1 MGNAHQV
8 VVHHVCKV
16 VGGHSVGLDEDLVV
30 HLAVVHL
37 DVAVHHIVEAGHA
50 LAGDLLADNIGFPGS
65 KTLFH
70 FVLGQVAAASVIVG
84 HLTVGALL
92 GVQGLQTL
100 LGAEAIVCLALSHQL
115 LGILL
120 EHAHALA
127 LHIGAHGAADVRA
140 FVPQQAGLPQGV
152 VDDIHSALHIAAL
165 IGILDAQDEGAILV
179 LGHQVGV
186 QGSAQVA
193 NVHITR
199 GRRRKTGADFIARHR
214 KTLLYSHAK
223 NLRIAMFY
231 CTDSAQFC
239 QCGITS
245 CIHIQAFS
253 FCSQYAILDST
264 NRNLYIKENIDE
276 TVFMFALFKCR
287 KSDKGRN

>member
-8 VVHHVCKV
+8 VVHNVGKV
-16 VGGHSVGLDEDLVV
+16 VGGHPVGLDEDLVV

-37 DVAVHHIVEAGHA
+37 DVAVHHIVKAGHA
-50 LAGDLLADNIGFPGS
+50 LAGDLLADDVRLACG
-65 KTLFH
+65 KALFH
-70 FVLGQVAAASVIVG
+70 FLLGQFAAAAVVVS
-84 HLTVGALL
+84 HLTGSALL
-92 GVQGLQTL
+92 GVQSLQAL
-100 LGAEAIVCLALSHQL
+100 LGAEAVIRLALCHQL

-120 EHAHALA
+120 EHTHALA
-127 LHIGAHGAADVRA
+127 LHIGAHGAADIRA
-140 FVPQQAGLPQGV
+140 LVPQKAGLPQGV

-186 QGSAQVA
+186 QGSTQVA

-199 GRRRKTGADFIARHR
+199 RRRRKTGADFIARHR

-231 CTDSAQFC
+231 CTYSAQIC
-239 QCGITS
+239 QCGIISYVPCSAFLFVRNMLYSTRQIGS
-245 CIHIQAFS
+245 WRIHA
-253 FCSQYAILDST
+253 
-264 NRNLYIKENIDE
+264 
-276 TVFMFALFKCR
+276 
-287 KSDKGRN
+287 

>member
-1 MGNAHQV
+1 MT
-8 VVHHVCKV
+8 
-16 VGGHSVGLDEDLVV
+16 GG
-30 HLAVVHL
+30 
-37 DVAVHHIVEAGHA
+37 EA
-50 LAGDLLADNIGFPGS
+50 
-65 KTLFH
+65 LFH
-70 FVLGQVAAASVIVG
+70 LFLGQVAAAAIVVG

-92 GVQGLQTL
+92 GVEGFQTL
-100 LGAEAIVCLALSHQL
+100 LGAEAVIGLALSHQL

-127 LHIGAHGAADVRA
+127 LDVGADGAADVRA

-165 IGILDAQDEGAILV
+165 IGVLDAQDEGAILV
-179 LGHQVGV
+179 LCHQVGV

-245 CIHIQAFS
+245 CIHI
-253 FCSQYAILDST
+253 
-264 NRNLYIKENIDE
+264 
-276 TVFMFALFKCR
+276 
-287 KSDKGRN
+287 